1 MVDALQSVLRQ
12 LDARRAD
19 AFLQAANSATFFPE
33 STLGCYERRDD
44 M

>member
-1 MVDALQSVLRQ
+1 MLVVPMLSS
-12 LDARRAD
+12 RRP
-19 AFLQAANSATFFPE
+19 NSATFFPE